1 MTEQSAHDKYEFKK
15 KLEGLRDKRGRSTE
29 LISLYIPPDKQIS
42 DVTNQLKDEHGQAS
56 NIKSKLTR
64 TNVQGAIE
72 SLLSRLRYLD
82 KVPENGIVYFTGAV
96 DIGANKTSMESEV
109 IYPPDQIITYKY
121 HCDSSFYLEPL
132 EDMLKDKS
140 TFGLLVMDRRE
151 ATVGLL
157 VGKKIQAFR
166 RLTST
171 VPGKQR
177 KGGQSAHRFQQLRL
191 IAIHEFYKRI
201 GDAASEIFLTVDH
214 KDLRGVLIGGP
225 SPTKEEFYDGEF
237 FHHEIQKKILG
248 LFDVAYTDESGLSEL
263 VNSAGDKLQDLEL
276 TAQKNVV
283 QDFFKELIS
292 DSGKVAYGED
302 QVRANLEIASVEK
315 LLLSEDLRAE
325 RVTVK
330 CSVCGFE
337 NKWTRRWK
345 PGEAAPASGNC
356 PKCGSSLEVTDVTD
370 IVDEL
375 SALCDQSGTKVVFVS
390 TDFDEGAQLMNAFGG
405 IAAILRYNTG
415 I

>member
-1 MTEQSAHDKYEFKK
+1 MTEQSAHEKYEFKK
-15 KLEGLRDKRGRSTE
+15 KLEGLRDKRGRGTE
-29 LISLYIPPDKQIS
+29 LISLYIPHDKQIS

-56 NIKSKLTR
+56 NIKSKLTK

-109 IYPPDQIITYKY
+109 IYPPDPIITYKY
-121 HCDSSFYLEPL
+121 HCDSAFYLEPL

-157 VGKKIQAFR
+157 TGKKIQAFR

-201 GDAASEIFLTVDH
+201 GDAASDIFMAVDH
-214 KDLRGVLIGGP
+214 KDLKGVLIGGP

-237 FHHEIQKKILG
+237 FHHELLKKILG

-263 VNSAGDKLQDLEL
+263 VNAAADKLQDLEL

-302 QVRANLEIASVEK
+302 QVRANLEIGSVEK

-345 PGEAAPASGNC
+345 PGESAPTAGNC

-375 SALCDQSGTKVVFVS
+375 SELCDQSGTKVVFVS
-390 TDFDEGAQLMNAFGG
+390 TDFDEGAQLMSAFGG

>member
-29 LISLYIPPDKQIS
+29 LISIYIPPDKQIF
-42 DVTNQLKDEHGQAS
+42 DVTNQLKDEHGQAA

-109 IYPPDQIITYKY
+109 IVPPDPITVYKY

-132 EDMLKDKS
+132 NDMLKDKN
-140 TFGLLVMDRRE
+140 TFGLLVLDRRE

-157 VGKKIQAFR
+157 VGKRIQAFR
-166 RLTST
+166 NLTST

-201 GDAASEIFLTVDH
+201 GDAASDIFMAVDH
-214 KDLRGVLIGGP
+214 KDLKGVLIGGP
-225 SPTKEEFYDGEF
+225 SPTKEEFYAGEF
-237 FHHEIQKKILG
+237 LHHELLKKILG
-248 LFDVAYTDESGLSEL
+248 LFDTGYTDESGLSEL
-263 VNSAGDKLQDLEL
+263 VNAAEDKLKDLEL
-276 TAQKNVV
+276 MGEKNAVRA
-283 QDFFKELIS
+283 FFKELIA
-292 DSGKVAYGED
+292 DSGKVAYGEA
-302 QVRANLEIASVEK
+302 QVRANLEINSVDV

-325 RVTVK
+325 RVTTK
-330 CSVCGFE
+330 CSVCGYE

-345 PGEAAPASGNC
+345 PGEPAPTAGNC
-356 PKCGSSLEVTDVTD
+356 PKCGSSLDVTDVTD
-370 IVDEL
+370 IVDEFSEL
-375 SALCDQSGTKVVFVS
+375 ADKSNAKLIFVS
-390 TDFDEGAQLMNAFGG
+390 TDFDEGSQLMNAFGG
-405 IAAILRYNTG
+405 IAATLRYNTG

>member
-96 DIGANKTSMESEV
+96 DIGANKTNMESET
-109 IYPPDQIITYKY
+109 IYPPDPLITYKY

-157 VGKKIQAFR
+157 IGKKIQSFR

-191 IAIHEFYKRI
+191 IAIHEFYKLI

-263 VNSAGDKLQDLEL
+263 VNAAGDKLQDLEL

-302 QVRANLEIASVEK
+302 QVRANLEIGSVEK

-330 CSVCGFE
+330 CSVCGLE

-345 PGEAAPASGNC
+345 PGEAAPTAGNC

-370 IVDEL
+370 VVDEL
-375 SALCDQSGTKVVFVS
+375 SELCDQSGTKVVFVS

>member
-1 MTEQSAHDKYEFKK
+1 MTEQSAHEKYEFKK
-15 KLEGLRDKRGRSTE
+15 KLEGLRDKRGRGTE
-29 LISLYIPPDKQIS
+29 LISLYIPHDKQIS

-56 NIKSKLTR
+56 NIKSKLTK

-72 SLLSRLRYLD
+72 SLLSRLRYLN

-109 IYPPDQIITYKY
+109 IYPPDPIITYKY
-121 HCDSSFYLEPL
+121 HCDSAFYLEPL
-132 EDMLKDKS
+132 EDMLKDKN
-140 TFGLLVMDRRE
+140 TFGLLVLDRRE

-201 GDAASEIFLTVDH
+201 GDAASEIFMTVDH
-214 KDLRGVLIGGP
+214 KDFKGVLIGGP
-225 SPTKEEFYDGEF
+225 SPTKEEFYAGEF
-237 FHHEIQKKILG
+237 FHHEILKKILG

-263 VNSAGDKLQDLEL
+263 VNAAGEKLQDLEL

-302 QVRANLEIASVEK
+302 QVRANLEIGSVEK

-345 PGEAAPASGNC
+345 PGEAAPTSGNC
-356 PKCGSSLEVTDVTD
+356 PECGSSLEVTDVTD

-375 SALCDQSGTKVVFVS
+375 SELCDQSGTKVVFVS
-390 TDFDEGAQLMNAFGG
+390 TDFEEGAQLMTAFGG

>member
-1 MTEQSAHDKYEFKK
+1 MTEQSAHEKYEFKK
-15 KLEGLRDKRGRSTE
+15 KLEGLRDKRGRGTE
-29 LISLYIPPDKQIS
+29 LISLYIPHDKQIS

-56 NIKSKLTR
+56 NIKSKLTK

-109 IYPPDQIITYKY
+109 IYPPDPIITYKY
-121 HCDSSFYLEPL
+121 HCDSAFYLEPL

-140 TFGLLVMDRRE
+140 TFGLLVLDRRE

-157 VGKKIQAFR
+157 TGKKIQAFR

-201 GDAASEIFLTVDH
+201 GDAASDIFMAVDH
-214 KDLRGVLIGGP
+214 KDLKGVLIGGP

-237 FHHEIQKKILG
+237 FHHELLKKILG

-263 VNSAGDKLQDLEL
+263 VNAAADKLQDLEL

-302 QVRANLEIASVEK
+302 QVRANLEIGSVEK

-337 NKWTRRWK
+337 NKWTRHWK
-345 PGEAAPASGNC
+345 PGEAAPTTGNC
-356 PKCGSSLEVTDVTD
+356 PECGSSLEVTDVTD

-375 SALCDQSGTKVVFVS
+375 SELCDQSGTKVVFVS
-390 TDFDEGAQLMNAFGG
+390 TDFDEGSQLMNAFGG